1 MRRQTQWQRCLSK
14 QHLPLPISAMSILVS
29 LLFFL
34 AIHPAMAATMASSSA
49 ERPMV
54 VLVGIDGFRA
64 DYLARGYSPLLS
76 RMASEGSISQGLVP
90 SFPTYTFPNHVTL
103 VTGRKPQNHG
113 ILNNAMSDPT
123 IPGQRFRL
131 ADRNAVTNPA
141 WWTESLPIW
150 VSAEKQGIRTATLF
164 WPGSEA
170 AIQGVQPSRWLYYQH
185 DLSPQERVKL
195 LLSWLKEDRR
205 QPPAFVTIY
214 FSQVDSAGHAAGPDS
229 ERVNQSIREVDQ
241 ALIVFRLGLEEL
253 GLLQRAVF
261 VVVSDHGMSLVPGD
275 QIISASQ
282 LLKGFPGVRW
292 EWTGATSG
300 LSLGGESEAEV
311 LRALSAQKELT
322 CWPKRDIPARLGG
335 GAHRRIPD
343 VVCLAQRGWS
353 VSDRL
358 LNFPIPGQHGFDPE
372 DPEMHGLLLLH
383 GPGMPRRTLP
393 TLSNT
398 EVYGLLCRLLG
409 IRPEVN
415 DGEGTLERLIFG
427 SRTLSP

>member
-1 MRRQTQWQRCLSK
+1 MF
-14 QHLPLPISAMSILVS
+14 ILAS
-29 LLFFL
+29 LLLFVATHTAL
-34 AIHPAMAATMASSSA
+34 ASTTSTTAS
-49 ERPMV
+49 ERPIV

-64 DYLARGYSPLLS
+64 DYLARGYAPLLS
-76 RMASEGSISQGLVP
+76 RMASEGSVSQGLIP

-103 VTGRKPQNHG
+103 VTGRRPQHHG
-113 ILNNAMSDPT
+113 ILNNTMSDPS

-141 WWTESLPIW
+141 WWTEALPIW
-150 VSAEKQGIRTATLF
+150 VTAEKLGLRTATLF
-164 WPGSEA
+164 WPGSES

-185 DLSPQERVKL
+185 DLNPQERVKL
-195 LLSWLKEDRR
+195 LLSWLKEDRK
-205 QPPAFVTIY
+205 QAPAFVTIY

-229 ERVNQSIREVDQ
+229 ERVNQSIRDVDQ
-241 ALIVFRLGLEEL
+241 ALVAFRSGLEEL
-253 GLLQRAVF
+253 GLLQRTVF
-261 VVVSDHGMSLVPGD
+261 VVVSDHGMSLVPSD
-275 QIISASQ
+275 QIISAGQ
-282 LLKGFPGVRW
+282 LLKDFPGVRW

-300 LSLGGESEAEV
+300 LNLGGESEVAV

-322 CWPKRDIPARLGG
+322 CWPKRDILARLGG

-372 DPEMHGLLLLH
+372 DIEMHGLLIVH
-383 GPGMPRRTLP
+383 GPGIPNRVLPRV
-393 TLSNT
+393 SNT

-409 IRPEVN
+409 IRPEAN
-415 DGEGTLERLIFG
+415 DGTGVLEAPVSFG
-427 SRTLSP
+427 IN

>member
-1 MRRQTQWQRCLSK
+1 ML
-14 QHLPLPISAMSILVS
+14 ILAS
-29 LLFFL
+29 LLFFVATHTAL
-34 AIHPAMAATMASSSA
+34 ASTAVPPAP
-49 ERPMV
+49 ERPIV

-64 DYLARGYSPLLS
+64 DYLARGHSPLLS
-76 RMASEGSISQGLVP
+76 RMASEGSISQGLIP

-103 VTGRKPQNHG
+103 VTGRRPQHHG
-113 ILNNAMSDPT
+113 ILNNTMSDPS
-123 IPGQRFRL
+123 IAGQRFRL

-141 WWTESLPIW
+141 WWTEALPIW
-150 VSAEKQGIRTATLF
+150 VTAEKLGLRTATLF
-164 WPGSEA
+164 WPGSESP
-170 AIQGVQPSRWLYYQH
+170 IQGIQPSRWLYYQH
-185 DLSPQERVKL
+185 DLNPKERVKL
-195 LLSWLKEDRR
+195 LLSWLTEDRK

-229 ERVNQSIREVDQ
+229 ERVNQSIHDVDQ
-241 ALIVFRLGLEEL
+241 ALIAFRSGLQEL

-261 VVVSDHGMSLVPGD
+261 VVVSDHGMSLVPSD
-275 QIISASQ
+275 QIISAGQ
-282 LLKGFPGVRW
+282 LLKDFPGVRW

-300 LSLGGESEAEV
+300 LNLGGESEVAV
-311 LRALSAQKELT
+311 LRALSVQKELT

-372 DPEMHGLLLLH
+372 DPEMHGLLLVH
-383 GPGMPRRTLP
+383 GPGIPKRTLP
-393 TLSNT
+393 RLSNT

-409 IRPEVN
+409 IRPEAN
-415 DGEGTLERLIFG
+415 DGTGALEVSSRFG
-427 SRTLSP
+427 IN